1 MYFKLFL
8 EFGRILG
15 EADVKETMS
24 VDWKTRWSGKIINL
38 AKREQQYYAINCWMD
53 LYFSQRESEGGG
65 NFCAVLVRRE
75 FCEVIG
81 FFLL

>member
-24 VDWKTRWSGKIINL
+24 VDWKTIDGLGRSLIL
-38 AKREQQYYAINCWMD
+38 Q
-53 LYFSQRESEGGG
+53 SESSS
-65 NFCAVLVRRE
+65 
-75 FCEVIG
+75 IMP
-81 FFLL
+81 